1 MQFGNIQY
9 RYAIAKHKGL
19 SLMSMVSYFTAALLF
34 AQLGCSLAGD
44 VSANQGEAEQI
55 DEMGARM
62 MRGTPGVLA
71 SAPGKAITYELCA
84 VDQLAR
90 ATSDEEQKPKC
101 KPPEERS
108 CANKCDG
115 EYGMLCP
122 FSTVCD
128 PIKHRCEKAQ
138 P

>member
-1 MQFGNIQY
+1 MAQAADGPSVEETH
-9 RYAIAKHKGL
+9 A
-19 SLMSMVSYFTAALLF
+19 AALTPIE
-34 AQLGCSLAGD
+34 QSELGDAFSLECTYDQNHARSSTERSD
-44 VSANQGEAEQI
+44 VVKVK
-55 DEMGARM
+55 D
-62 MRGTPGVLA
+62 T
-71 SAPGKAITYELCA
+71 
-84 VDQLAR
+84 
-90 ATSDEEQKPKC
+90 C

-108 CANKCDG
+108 CANKCNG